1 VRAQK
6 FGKSLA
12 SKIAPEKSLSDQGR
26 QKRVA
31 KLFQIIFWPFRVI
44 SKGWSRKKLDIRFFT
59 PPIRQMLMIGTI
71 AEKDDL
77 EKKLFVHFFVSL

>member
-1 VRAQK
+1 
-6 FGKSLA
+6 LA
-12 SKIAPEKSLSDQGR
+12 VLSD
-26 QKRVA
+26 
-31 KLFQIIFWPFRVI
+31 F
-44 SKGWSRKKLDIRFFT
+44 KGLEQEKIGHPFFT